1 MKIKQGKIILDKEL
15 NNLDKLVIDFIS
27 ILKNYSEYVIVSGY
41 VSILFGRS
49 RISEDIDLLIQKMN
63 FQKFS
68 QLYNG
73 LKEKFWCINV
83 DNKNELFDML
93 EKGHSI
99 RFARKDKVIPNMEI
113 RFIKNIIDNEA
124 IKERIKV
131 EIGKN
136 TLFISPIELQIV
148 YKEGVLGSPK
158 DNEDALHLR
167 EVFKDSIKKEKIKY
181 YEQFIKKYA
190 RQNK

>member
-1 MKIKQGKIILDKEL
+1 MKIKQGKIILKKEL
-15 NNLDKLVIDFIS
+15 NNLDKLVIAFIS

-49 RISEDIDLLIQKMN
+49 RISEDIDILIPKMN
-63 FQKFS
+63 LEKFS
-68 QLYNG
+68 RLYNN

-83 DNKNELFDML
+83 DDKDELFDML

-124 IKERIKV
+124 LKERIKI

-136 TLFISPIELQIV
+136 TLFVSPIELQIA
-148 YKEGVLGSPK
+148 YKERVLGSPK

-190 RQNK
+190 K